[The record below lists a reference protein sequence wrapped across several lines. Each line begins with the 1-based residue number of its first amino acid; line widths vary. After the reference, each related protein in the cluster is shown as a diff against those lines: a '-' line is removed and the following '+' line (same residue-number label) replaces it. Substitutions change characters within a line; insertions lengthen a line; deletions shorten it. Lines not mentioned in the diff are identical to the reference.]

1 MAVLLTVSKG
11 DYTLPYAV
19 FIGVDVLGLILLLC
33 LLTLPSSSAR
43 YLGKTIPAMLCWSVG
58 IALFGV
64 WAGLVLGYVT
74 NLPVTFFIS
83 IIEVGIYLFVYG
95 VHAFKK

>member
-1 MAVLLTVSKG
+1 MALAVSIGAQVVGSLL
-11 DYTLPYAV
+11 V
-19 FIGVDVLGLILLLC
+19 FI

-43 YLGKTIPAMLCWSVG
+43 YLGKTILAMLCWSVG

-64 WAGLVLGYVT
+64 WTGLVLGYIT

-83 IIEVGIYLFVYG
+83 IIEVGIYLLVYG
-95 VHAFKK
+95 IHAIKK

>member
-1 MAVLLTVSKG
+1 MRKFVGSLL
-11 DYTLPYAV
+11 V
-19 FIGVDVLGLILLLC
+19 FI

-43 YLGKTIPAMLCWSVG
+43 YLGKTILAMLCWSVG

-64 WAGLVLGYVT
+64 WTGLVLGYIT

-83 IIEVGIYLFVYG
+83 IIEVGIYLLVYG
-95 VHAFKK
+95 IHAIKK